1 MTFCTRDVL
10 FVEIHNQYHRATPDK
25 FMLYKHA
32 LVLFKLLNNTD
43 YTMEW
48 RALNFNQILTSRQTK
63 FLSTKGNKKKVR
75 LNALANRVF
84 ILNGD
89 P

>member
-1 MTFCTRDVL
+1 
-10 FVEIHNQYHRATPDK
+10 
-25 FMLYKHA
+25 MLYKHA

-43 YTMEW
+43 YTTLHYTMEW
-48 RALNFNQILTSRQTK
+48 SAQNFNQILTSRQTK